1 MNSKLI
7 GPDSEHY
14 AKLAVDAMRLV
25 RVKVD
30 NEIDRYPVK
39 NVNILK
45 SHGQSSTQS
54 LLFEGFVLQT
64 MRASQQMVTRVQNA
78 RIAFVDF
85 NLNKFRLALGIQV
98 LISDPKNLEKI
109 R

>member
-30 NEIDRYPVK
+30 NEIDRYV
-39 NVNILK
+39 
-45 SHGQSSTQS
+45 
-54 LLFEGFVLQT
+54 
-64 MRASQQMVTRVQNA
+64 
-78 RIAFVDF
+78 
-85 NLNKFRLALGIQV
+85 
-98 LISDPKNLEKI
+98 
-109 R
+109 

>member
-1 MNSKLI
+1 
-7 GPDSEHY
+7 
-14 AKLAVDAMRLV
+14 
-25 RVKVD
+25 
-30 NEIDRYPVK
+30 
-39 NVNILK
+39 
-45 SHGQSSTQS
+45 
-54 LLFEGFVLQT
+54 